1 MDLSK
6 VKIIIILI
14 IVGCLIL
21 GGLVPSINSILINN
35 NNEALKDDY
44 NKKHED
50 EYKKTGID
58 DDVRAYASFYWKPQY
73 PDPGEKITFYSS
85 SHAYNGII
93 TSEKWSFEGG
103 DSANGRRATQTYEKK
118 GRYKVTLS
126 VSAIGSGFDRN
137 TRTSYVDVGGDPFP
151 KIICTPENPS
161 PGEQVI
167 LDATESSDPDGTIIS
182 YKWSYY
188 DINDPENI
196 INLGSDVVIYH
207 AWEKQGTYIV
217 MLFTE
222 DNKGNNNTLEKAID
236 VSILKL
242 NGFDT
247 LSRGLKF
254 KIRNSGN
261 ITAFDVKWNVEIYK
275 IKILGIESK
284 TFYKN
289 SNTIS
294 QLNSGDSQTI
304 KLRDIRRKICKI
316 KLVVTA
322 EADNAVKISKTFYGR
337 IIGKFIYLTEKN
349 IIRPLVEVSNLF
361 TLTWAGF
368 FFLFFF
374 IMAFN
379 PIRLF

>member
-1 MDLSK
+1 MDLLK
-6 VKIIIILI
+6 VKIILILI

-126 VSAIGSGFDRN
+126 VSAIGSGFDKN

-167 LDATESSDPDGTIIS
+167 LDATESSDPDGTIVS

-188 DINDPENI
+188 DINDHENI
-196 INLGSDVVIYH
+196 INNV
-207 AWEKQGTYIV
+207 
-217 MLFTE
+217 
-222 DNKGNNNTLEKAID
+222 
-236 VSILKL
+236 LKL
-242 NGFDT
+242 VQH
-247 LSRGLKF
+247 S
-254 KIRNSGN
+254 S
-261 ITAFDVKWNVEIYK
+261 
-275 IKILGIESK
+275 
-284 TFYKN
+284 
-289 SNTIS
+289 
-294 QLNSGDSQTI
+294 
-304 KLRDIRRKICKI
+304 
-316 KLVVTA
+316 
-322 EADNAVKISKTFYGR
+322 DNYMSDA
-337 IIGKFIYLTEKN
+337 
-349 IIRPLVEVSNLF
+349 
-361 TLTWAGF
+361 
-368 FFLFFF
+368 
-374 IMAFN
+374 
-379 PIRLF
+379 